1 MLLNE
6 LVKINEEALVANA
19 VNFDLMDDHNKNWL
33 LCRGFVF
40 NYDSDP
46 KKLNNSTVGVLDA
59 IRRSFHSTS
68 EENVH
73 LMVQD
78 YGKGKSHFA
87 LTIAN
92 FFQKPHDSKEVE
104 GILTQIE
111 YATGA
116 NHSIIEGLKSHK
128 QQGRNLVICLSGDIS
143 IDLKKHFLQ
152 ALKKALESEGIT
164 DSIGQKICK
173 QPLEYLKNFNAEQR
187 QIANQYLEL
196 QENPEE
202 DLDTIIQLLEEENYQ
217 AVSRVKEISRR
228 LTGSGIPLDFEA
240 DIDVEAILSELVQNL
255 CTGQN
260 RRFQGIL
267 ILFDELYNYLQ
278 MWANDPPRAGGT
290 TLQGITKVCER
301 FKGKIVLVSFS
312 QRRPKSFT
320 PANHL
325 ADYNILATRLELL
338 QTTYEPAASLELV
351 LDGLLAQQEKTTTWQ
366 EFIKTWDETLLRLST
381 NVYQNYTANYYI
393 TRNWE
398 PQKFLT
404 NITLG
409 CFPLHPLTSYLLCN
423 LDFTQG
429 RTAIQFVQ
437 TDVKKFIHN
446 EPCVKNNE
454 LNFIYPVTLVDAFAD
469 NFKASDYSTYNAY
482 RHAYDSI
489 AASADVEELTV
500 IKALFLFYASASVSK
515 ITKSDTEKHEKI
527 LSLFTGMS
535 ETKTKTILDKLCNDR
550 EVLYYIP
557 TNNTYRFY
565 SGGSGIQDLR
575 KRLEEEIADKHFSI
589 ESVKE
594 YCQLNMGLLGAS
606 NTATPTQFIEENKLN
621 INDWQFKNEIYTVS
635 GFRKVLTTPQPK
647 KEEVGTIAYVI
658 AATAEEL
665 NLLKSEIVKLL
676 TPSSDNLMSPK
687 RRIIASIAS
696 QPAADIARQLLMLNY
711 AKRKSTQ
718 QEGAALT
725 QLIQQLQEQVNK
737 KVKDLFN
744 SCTYY
749 CHVSHKLPVKDNT
762 NLSRVTSVLLQD
774 LYSLV
779 APQEKNDKLALKS
792 SKGSEIIAHVSKR
805 LLANNLCSDDFPQKA
820 SYVNLIEPVFVK
832 SWRLLKQSSTNYFV
846 QEPIQP
852 NVKAAWDKIS
862 EITALDSQQLE
873 RKIEIEKIWEALSK
887 PPYGYNEY
895 TFTVLF
901 TGWLNFHRSEVM
913 IEGTLG
919 IGKKSEQF
927 LRGKEPLKKWAATN
941 IFDKP
946 KEFVNT
952 WIKNTRPFLIRRQP
966 VTYPEVPKMVSYDL
980 AQQYIQEIDNYLS
993 NDPDATKVTEITS
1006 TQQKLTK
1013 CVQQINEKLA
1023 PITKAESVLN
1033 LDNNGVIIEIE
1044 KILQNC
1050 YILQEQL
1057 PIKNEGVYSVIPTP
1071 EQQHRRQEVSQAV
1084 IEKIGQVID
1093 SECARVDSLDNEN
1106 DCITYKSDI
1115 SKLKNQ
1121 ISQFTYLPSRFAE
1134 QLQSAIQ
1141 ASNTKLSG
1149 IAEQSKVNKCIQ
1161 DVQRLYDSLNALA
1174 TQNEYREVLTQIEQR
1189 VAAAPIAREKDTYKN
1204 IIKYL
1209 EAKQEALTQ
1218 EISDCENQFSAS
1230 MSSVLAINLNNKIH
1244 QLIPR
1249 VTDEDTKERLN
1260 NLLSRLEDI
1269 ILQRENEDREA
1280 EDIQD
1285 TLDTARRKLAETRD
1299 AKKLNDAFNAYKE
1312 LERLTFPSNIQA
1324 ASLRN
1329 PKKELD
1335 GLKSEGYTI
1344 ISNRIKQVFDSCDQS
1359 INQNSDYDKV
1369 TNYLQQVNA
1378 FITTCDDFSRLSDDL
1393 REAEETLQA
1402 QYDEFQKHEQ
1412 DKKHFSAISQK
1423 SPINANT
1430 IRLCEDAIVNINSLK
1445 NNLSYPEKFI
1455 SEVDKL
1461 VKEFTD
1467 KIDSYKRELDKLQE
1481 NLSKAKTSQQVVDI
1495 KNAHAH
1501 LKLIFNDSSEYN
1513 AYQKLQTVIDSVA
1526 EDMKLMNYWESL
1538 YKQSNSIASCDSAL
1552 ETISQEKATL
1562 HDINRFEVQLEQ
1574 LQANLANK
1582 KQGYIDQLNELE
1594 TKLSSITNQK
1604 EAQTLQTA
1612 LTNKSSYYQASQLEK
1627 SYHSVCSELSTLN
1640 NLLQITETQKVD
1652 TIDKCTLEKERLQQW
1667 RQNTGEIPATVQNR
1681 YNAILAEL
1689 EKAQQKLENQQR
1701 EAAKKWFD
1709 DVVAKKQ
1716 RLETK
1721 SESVKLNDAIS
1732 LIKQIKQQKHQYEHT
1747 LQLEEQQTLSEIST
1761 YCLEIQNQ
1769 DKESKIISLFQEL
1782 PRSQRES
1789 LLQRLTDISAST
1801 TEEF

>member
-6 LVKINEEALVANA
+6 LVRINEEALVANA

-40 NYDSDP
+40 NYDSDT
-46 KKLNNSTVGVLDA
+46 KKLKNSTVGVLDA

-68 EENVH
+68 EENIH

-104 GILTQIE
+104 GILKQIQ

-116 NHSIIEGLKSHK
+116 NHSILEGLKSHK
-128 QQGRNLVICLSGDIS
+128 QQGRNLVICLSGDKS

-152 ALKKALESEGIT
+152 ALKKALESEGIS
-164 DSIGQKICK
+164 DSIGQNICK
-173 QPLEYLKNFNAEQR
+173 LPLEYLNNLDASQR
-187 QIANQYLEL
+187 EIAAQYLES

-202 DLDTIIQLLEEENYQ
+202 DLDTIIQLLEEDNYQ
-217 AVSRVKEISRR
+217 VISRVKEISRR

-267 ILFDELYNYLQ
+267 ILFDELYNYLRI
-278 MWANDPPRAGGT
+278 WANDPPRAGGT

-320 PANHL
+320 PVNHL

-366 EFIKTWDETLLRLST
+366 AFIRRWGETLLRLST
-381 NVYQNYTANYYI
+381 DIYQNYTANYYI

-398 PQKFLT
+398 PQKFFT
-404 NITLG
+404 NITSG

-429 RTAIQFVQ
+429 RTAIQFIQ
-437 TDVKKFIHN
+437 TDVKEFIHN
-446 EPCVKNNE
+446 ESCEKNNG
-454 LNFIYPVTLVDAFAD
+454 LNFIYPVTLVDAFSD
-469 NFKASDYSTYNAY
+469 NFAASDYSAY
-482 RHAYDSI
+482 SAYKHAYDSI
-489 AASADVEELTV
+489 AASADADELTV

-535 ETKTKTILDKLCNDR
+535 EAKIKTILDKLCKDR

-575 KRLEEEIADKHFSI
+575 KRLEEEIADKHASI

-594 YCQLNMGLLGAS
+594 FCQLNMGLLAAT
-606 NTATPTQFIEENKLN
+606 NAATPTQFIEENKLN
-621 INDWQFKNEIYTVS
+621 ITDWQFKNEIYTVS
-635 GFRKVLTTPQPK
+635 GFRKALVTPQPK
-647 KEEVGTIAYVI
+647 KEEIGTVAYVI

-665 NLLKSEIVKLL
+665 TLLKSEIVKLL
-676 TPSSDNLMSPK
+676 TPSSDNLMSAK
-687 RRIIASIAS
+687 RRIVVSIAS
-696 QPAADIARQLLMLNY
+696 HPVADIARQLLMLNH

-725 QLIQQLQEQVNK
+725 QLVQQLQEQIHK

-749 CHVSHKLPVKDNT
+749 CHVSHKLSVKDSA
-762 NLSRVTSVLLQD
+762 NLSCVTSVLLKD

-792 SKGSEIIAHVSKR
+792 SKGSEIIAHVSRR

-832 SWRLLKQSSTNYFV
+832 SWRLLKQSSTNYSV

-862 EITALDSQQLE
+862 EITALESQKLE
-873 RKIEIEKIWEALSK
+873 TKVEIEKIWEALSK

-901 TGWLNFHRSEVM
+901 VGWLNFHRSEVL
-913 IEGTLG
+913 IEGSLG

-927 LRGKEPLKKWAATN
+927 LRSKEPVKKWATTN

-946 KEFVNT
+946 KDFVNA

-966 VTYPEVPKMVSYDL
+966 VTYPEVPKMVNYDL
-980 AQQYIQEIDNYLS
+980 AQQYIQEIDNYLL
-993 NDPDATKVTEITS
+993 NDPDATKIVEITS
-1006 TQQKLTK
+1006 TRQKLTK
-1013 CVQQINEKLA
+1013 CVEQINEKLA
-1023 PITKAESVLN
+1023 PIVQAENVLN
-1033 LDNNGVIIEIE
+1033 LDNNAIIVEIE
-1044 KILQNC
+1044 HILQNC
-1050 YILQEQL
+1050 YQLQEQL
-1057 PIKNEGVYSVIPTP
+1057 PIKNEGGFSVIPTP
-1071 EQQHRRQEVSQAV
+1071 EQQRRRQEVSQAV

-1093 SECARVDSLDNEN
+1093 SEYARVNSLGNEA
-1106 DCITYKSDI
+1106 DCITYKTDI

-1121 ISQFTYLPSRFAE
+1121 ISQVTYLPSRFTE

-1141 ASNTKLSG
+1141 ASNTKLSE
-1149 IAEQSKVNKCIQ
+1149 IAEQSKVDRCINE
-1161 DVQRLYDSLNALA
+1161 VQRLYDTLNALA
-1174 TQNEYREVLTQIEQR
+1174 TQTEYRDIQTQIEEL
-1189 VAAAPIAREKDTYKN
+1189 VAAAPIAREKDIYKN
-1204 IIKYL
+1204 IIKDL
-1209 EAKQEALTQ
+1209 EAKQEALIQ
-1218 EISDCENQFSAS
+1218 EISDCEDQFSPS
-1230 MSSVLAINLNNKIH
+1230 MSRVLAINLNNKIH

-1260 NLLSRLEDI
+1260 NLLSRLENI
-1269 ILQRENEDREA
+1269 IFERENEDQEA
-1280 EDIQD
+1280 EDIQY
-1285 TLDTARRKLAETRD
+1285 TLDTAIRKLAEAKNT
-1299 AKKLNDAFNAYKE
+1299 KKLTDAFNAYKE
-1312 LERLTFPSNIQA
+1312 LDQLTFPSNIKA
-1324 ASLRN
+1324 ATLRTHI
-1329 PKKELD
+1329 KELD
-1335 GLKSEGYTI
+1335 ELKSHGHTTI
-1344 ISNRIKQVFDSCDQS
+1344 SDKIKQIFDNCNQS
-1359 INQNSDYDKV
+1359 ISQISDYDKIK
-1369 TNYLQQVNA
+1369 NSLQQVKA
-1378 FITTCDDFSRLSDDL
+1378 FISTCDEFRRLSDDL
-1393 REAEETLQA
+1393 REAEDILQT
-1402 QYDEFQKHEQ
+1402 QYDEFQKQ
-1412 DKKHFSAISQK
+1412 NKDKHTIAAIRQNLLK
-1423 SPINANT
+1423 NANT
-1430 IRLCEDAIVNINSLK
+1430 IHLCESAIASINSLRGDF
-1445 NNLSYPEKFI
+1445 NYPEQFEE
-1455 SEVDKL
+1455 EVNKL
-1461 VKEFTD
+1461 LQDFTD
-1467 KIDSYKRELDKLQE
+1467 KVVSQKQNLNKLQDKL
-1481 NLSKAKTSQQVVDI
+1481 STAKTSKEVADI
-1495 KNAHAH
+1495 KNTYAQ
-1501 LKLIFNDSSEYN
+1501 LNLIFNDSSEYT
-1513 AYQKLQTVIDSVA
+1513 AYQELQAVIDSVA
-1526 EDMKLMNYWESL
+1526 EDIECINRWEGL
-1538 YKQSNSIASCDSAL
+1538 YKQSNSIASCDSTL
-1552 ETISQEKATL
+1552 ETIAQQAIL
-1562 HDINRFEVQLEQ
+1562 HDIERFKPQLEQ
-1574 LQANLANK
+1574 LKQNLTTK

-1594 TKLSSITNQK
+1594 AKLGSVINHK
-1604 EAQTLQTA
+1604 DAQTLQNEFNSK
-1612 LTNKSSYYQASQLEK
+1612 LSYYQASQQEAR
-1627 SYHSVCSELSTLN
+1627 YRAIGSELNILN
-1640 NLLQITETQKVD
+1640 NLLQISAAQKVD
-1652 TIDKCTLEKERLQQW
+1652 TIDNCKLEKERLQQW
-1667 RQNTGEIPATVQNR
+1667 RQNTGEITTTVQTR
-1681 YNAILAEL
+1681 YDAMLAEL
-1689 EKAQQKLENQQR
+1689 EKIQQKLENQRR
-1701 EAAKKWFD
+1701 ESTKKWFD
-1709 DVVAKKQ
+1709 EVVGKKQ

-1721 SESVKLNDAIS
+1721 SESVRLNDAIT
-1732 LIKQIKQQKHQYEHT
+1732 LLKQIKQQKNQHEEI
-1747 LQLEEQQTLSEIST
+1747 LQSEEQQTLNEINT

-1782 PRSQRES
+1782 PLDKRES
-1789 LLQRLTDISAST
+1789 LLQRLADISAST